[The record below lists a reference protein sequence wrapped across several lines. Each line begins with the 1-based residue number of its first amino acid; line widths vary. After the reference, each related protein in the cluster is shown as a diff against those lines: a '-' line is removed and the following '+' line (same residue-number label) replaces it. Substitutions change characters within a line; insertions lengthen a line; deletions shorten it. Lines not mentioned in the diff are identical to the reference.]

1 MVHVRRCVC
10 VFEGTGKTYRATRLK
25 KPKQAL
31 KQRAMLVNALQQ
43 HAHTLP
49 FFLTFFPQ
57 DPQQ

>member
-1 MVHVRRCVC
+1 VRAG